1 MRQRIS
7 WDKEKVAEIMKQ
19 ADPYTM
25 NQDRKNPP
33 AEKYRTGDP
42 SAWGE
47 DQNKDKPWESEG
59 RDETG
64 HPAPEKDEAR
74 RAAVK
79 QARLLEDKA
88 LKCLT
93 IASRMLPGADASI
106 IEEQALD
113 LMFLPERSVM
123 ATTQRQSELASKIAS
138 EVEPEDKEEEKK
150 EEVEE
155 KDAAKKDKEEI
166 EKEEKDAAKKDKE
179 EDEEKDASKKDKKED
194 EEVEAK
200 KEKKDE
206 EEVEAAK
213 KKEED
218 EEVEAAKKVEE
229 KELEEKEASK
239 DLLDILFD
247 SAEVSAAVE
256 ASSPK
261 TGAKKLS
268 GLVKQASTGSDPL
281 SGLWGD
287 TPDISSV
294 FGK

>member
-93 IASRMLPGADASI
+93 IVSRMLPGADASI

-123 ATTQRQSELASKIAS
+123 ATTQRQSELASKIAA
-138 EVEPEDKEEEKK
+138 EVEPEDKDEEKK

-166 EKEEKDAAKKDKE
+166 EEKDAAKKDKK
-179 EDEEKDASKKDKKED
+179 DE

-200 KEKKDE
+200 KEEKKDE
-206 EEVEAAK
+206 EEVEASK
-213 KKEED
+213 KKDE
-218 EEVEAAKKVEE
+218 EEVEAKKDEE
-229 KELEEKEASK
+229 KLEEKEASK

-247 SAEVSAAVE
+247 SAEVSAAQEV
-256 ASSPK
+256 ASPK

-268 GLVKQASTGSDPL
+268 GLVKQASTGNDPL
-281 SGLWGD
+281 AGLWGD

>member
-123 ATTQRQSELASKIAS
+123 ATTQRQSELASKIAA
-138 EVEPEDKEEEKK
+138 EVEPEDKDEEKK

-166 EKEEKDAAKKDKE
+166 EEKDAAKKDKK
-179 EDEEKDASKKDKKED
+179 DEEEVEASKKDKEKD

-200 KEKKDE
+200 KEEKKDE
-206 EEVEAAK
+206 EEVEASK
-213 KKEED
+213 KKDE
-218 EEVEAAKKVEE
+218 EEVEAKKDEE
-229 KELEEKEASK
+229 KLEEKEASK

-247 SAEVSAAVE
+247 SAEVSAAQEV
-256 ASSPK
+256 ASPK

-268 GLVKQASTGSDPL
+268 GLVKQASTGNDPL
-281 SGLWGD
+281 AGLWGD